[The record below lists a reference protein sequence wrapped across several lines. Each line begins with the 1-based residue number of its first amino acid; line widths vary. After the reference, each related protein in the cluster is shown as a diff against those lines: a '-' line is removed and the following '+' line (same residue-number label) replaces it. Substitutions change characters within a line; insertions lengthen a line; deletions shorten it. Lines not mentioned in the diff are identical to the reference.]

1 MGIFDFFNFEKKIG
15 GMIAQLGLQELYKNS
30 SESQKQA
37 MRDMLDNPYQL
48 GTNYTSKDLISGTNK
63 WLDSKVLFLSNTAGH
78 AKNDDDKIFFFNEAF
93 KQNPT
98 HIEKHFLR
106 QSFAEF
112 YYRIGDYEKCEQLC
126 LDDIADYNKYVR
138 YLKYKDGLASV
149 KSFHRL
155 AIMYEKQGRYNE
167 AINISKQA
175 LKKKQHDGTK
185 KGYEGRIEKLQRKIN
200 KVTRI

>member
-1 MGIFDFFNFEKKIG
+1 MGIFDIFKSEGKIG
-15 GMIAQLGLQELYKNS
+15 GMIAQLGLQELYKRL

-37 MRDMLDNPYQL
+37 MRDMLDHPYQL

-63 WLDSKVLFLSNTAGH
+63 WLDSSVQFLSNTAGH
-78 AKNDDDKIFFFNEAF
+78 AKNHEDKIFFFNEAF

-98 HIEKHFLR
+98 HIETHFLR

-112 YYRIGDYEKCEQLC
+112 YYSIGEYEKCEQLC
-126 LDDIADYNKYVR
+126 LDDITDYNKYVR
-138 YLKYKDGLASV
+138 YLKQKDNSIARV
-149 KSFHRL
+149 TSFHRL

-185 KGYEGRIEKLQRKIN
+185 NGYEGRIEKLQRKLS
-200 KVTRI
+200 K